1 MNDRPGLP
9 WTSACLSESMR
20 YRTVTPFSAPRR
32 MARVTEAG
40 GYQVPAGAQA
50 LVNIHAIHHDER
62 FWVMPGQFLSERF
75 LPGADGARATPAT
88 EAFVPFSASGDT
100 AGRDLVQAATWLHGA
115 QLLGCLRLETVPE
128 EPLSE
133 VEVSGTGNF
142 PRPFQVMP
150 VRRR

>member
-1 MNDRPGLP
+1 
-9 WTSACLSESMR
+9 MR